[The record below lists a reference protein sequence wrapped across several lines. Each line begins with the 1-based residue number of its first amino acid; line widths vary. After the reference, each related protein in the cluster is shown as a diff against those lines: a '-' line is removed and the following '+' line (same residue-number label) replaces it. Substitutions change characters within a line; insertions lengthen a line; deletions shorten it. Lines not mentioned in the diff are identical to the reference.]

1 MSFKEIFKKADQF
14 AEQFGQKISDEQLQ
28 ELILICMPYFMYL
41 RKSFCFFRIPIED
54 IKKEIAPSSINQ
66 AFLIQQRR
74 KIPFSLCLQNAFRDC
89 CRKQMRLLREHDA
102 DNIAIRCYIEKS
114 QKLLDNSIGYPSPEV
129 KAQEND
135 LVELVDNILKKHSR
149 FSKQVVYQKTR
160 GSTYPEMADIFKT
173 ALNECKRI
181 YWHDIYHIRE
191 KLNHNPKEKQKRI

>member
-28 ELILICMPYFMYL
+28 ELILTCMPYFMYL
-41 RKSFCFFRIPIED
+41 RKKFRYFRIPIEY
-54 IKKEIAPSSINQ
+54 IKKEIAPSAINQ

-74 KIPFSLCLQNAFRDC
+74 KIFFSYCLQNAFRDC
-89 CRKQMRLLREHDA
+89 CREQFRQLREHDT
-102 DNIAIRCYIEKS
+102 DNIVSQCDIEGHR
-114 QKLLDNSIGYPSPEV
+114 KLMCGGTKPPSPQI

-135 LVELVDNILKKHSR
+135 LAELVDNILKKHNR

-173 ALNECKRI
+173 ALNECKRV
-181 YWHDIYHIRE
+181 YWHDIKHLRK
-191 KLNHNPKEKQKRI
+191 KLNPNPKEKQKRI